1 MGLEK
6 PLISELKNEIIFTSS
21 RSGGPG
27 GQSVNKVN
35 TKITLRWDVRNSR
48 ALTEE
53 QRTVILEKLSKS
65 INLEGEVVL
74 ANDASRSQLQ
84 NKEDT
89 INKLKDLLNDAFK
102 KEKPRKATKPT
113 RSSVR
118 KRLEDKK
125 KHSERKKMRKGPL
138 E

>member
-1 MGLEK
+1 MESVK
-6 PLISELKNEIIFTSS
+6 PVINELKSEFIFTSS

-35 TKITLRWDVRNSR
+35 TKVTLRWDVGNSR
-48 ALTEE
+48 GLTED
-53 QRTVILEKLSKS
+53 QRDVILKKLSKS
-65 INLEGEVVL
+65 INLVGEVVL
-74 ANDASRSQLQ
+74 STDSSRSQLQ
-84 NKEDT
+84 NKEET
-89 INKLKDLLNDAFK
+89 VNKLKDLLNNAFK
-102 KEKPRKATKPT
+102 KVKPRKATKPT

-125 KHSERKKMRKGPL
+125 KHAEKKKMRKDP